1 MSNHVSQKII
11 NYSHIAQMAFNV
23 PLLATAQLA
32 DTVTSFLQNKIAG
45 SSIDHAFV
53 DHSSRGQHT
62 SAGKESSIELG
73 SPEHSDSIAVI
84 PVHGILVPR
93 RFAIEACEEMMS
105 YELLR
110 AQLTKVLHD
119 EGVSEIIL
127 DVNSGGG
134 NAQGAFEIAE
144 FIYQSRSIKPIRC
157 IVNFNAFS
165 GAYLIA
171 AACTEIVVSETG
183 GVGSIGVYS
192 KRLDLTQYYQE
203 QGVKIHS
210 FYRGKRKIDFHPDT
224 ELNEEER
231 ASIEKNMESTYQ
243 KFVSAVATYRGLSV
257 EAVMATEAGCFEG
270 LQSIELGLADRLATP
285 QDALNQIVQQVVA
298 NQQVLVNQPPLQHQ
312 SISIQA
318 AHLRMQSKL

>member
-1 MSNHVSQKII
+1 MPNQLGPKII

-32 DTVTSFLQNKIAG
+32 DTVTSFLQNKIAL
-45 SSIDHAFV
+45 SSIDHIDGGQKMAAGNV
-53 DHSSRGQHT
+53 DT
-62 SAGKESSIELG
+62 IELG
-73 SPEHSDSIAVI
+73 SPEHGESIAVI

-93 RFAIEACEEMMS
+93 RFSIEACEEMMS

-110 AQLTKVLHD
+110 TQLTKALND
-119 EGVSEIIL
+119 DGISELVL

-144 FIYQSRSIKPIRC
+144 FIYQSCSIKPIRC

-171 AACTEIVVSETG
+171 AACSEIIVSDTS
-183 GVGSIGVYS
+183 GVGSIGVYT
-192 KRLDLTQYYQE
+192 KRLDLTQYYQD

-210 FYRGKRKIDFHPDT
+210 FYRGARKIDFHPDT
-224 ELNEEER
+224 ELSKEER
-231 ASIEKNMESTYQ
+231 SNIESNMESTYQ
-243 KFVSAVATYRGLSV
+243 KFINAVAKYRGMTAQ
-257 EAVMATEAGCFEG
+257 AVIATDADCFEG
-270 LQSIELGLADRLATP
+270 QKGIELGLADRLATP
-285 QDALNQIVQQVVA
+285 QDAINQITQNVLA
-298 NQQVLVNQPPLQHQ
+298 NQTPIAQQ

-318 AHLRMQSKL
+318 AHMRMQSQL

>member
-1 MSNHVSQKII
+1 MSNQLSPKII

-32 DTVTSFLQNKIAG
+32 DTVTSFLQNKIAR
-45 SSIDHAFV
+45 SSIDHIDSGQQIAAGNV
-53 DHSSRGQHT
+53 DT
-62 SAGKESSIELG
+62 IELG
-73 SPEHSDSIAVI
+73 SPEHGESIAVI

-93 RFAIEACEEMMS
+93 RFSIEACEEMMS

-110 AQLTKVLHD
+110 TQLTKALND
-119 EGVSEIIL
+119 DGISEIVL

-171 AACTEIVVSETG
+171 AACSEIIVSDTS
-183 GVGSIGVYS
+183 GVGSIGVYT
-192 KRLDLTQYYQE
+192 KRLDLTQYYQD

-210 FYRGKRKIDFHPDT
+210 FYRGARKIDFHPDT
-224 ELNEEER
+224 ELSEEER
-231 ASIEKNMESTYQ
+231 SNIESNMESTYQ
-243 KFVSAVATYRGLSV
+243 KFINAVAKYRGMTAQ
-257 EAVMATEAGCFEG
+257 AVIATEADCFEG
-270 LQSIELGLADRLATP
+270 QKGIELGLADRLATP
-285 QDALNQIVQQVVA
+285 QDAINQITQNVLA
-298 NQQVLVNQPPLQHQ
+298 NQTPIAQQ

-318 AHLRMQSKL
+318 AHMRMQSQL

>member
-1 MSNHVSQKII
+1 MHDKIAPKII

-45 SSIDHAFV
+45 SSIDHI
-53 DHSSRGQHT
+53 SSGQQM
-62 SAGKESSIELG
+62 SAGNVSSIELG
-73 SPEHSDSIAVI
+73 SPELGESIAVI

-93 RFAIEACEEMMS
+93 RFSIEACEEMMS

-110 AQLTKVLHD
+110 TQLTKALND
-119 EGVSEIIL
+119 DGVSEIIL

-157 IVNFNAFS
+157 VVNFNAFS

-171 AACTEIVVSETG
+171 AACSEIIVSDTS

-210 FYRGKRKIDFHPDT
+210 FYRGARKIDFHPDT

-231 ASIEKNMESTYQ
+231 ANIESNMESTYQ
-243 KFVSAVATYRGLSV
+243 KFVSAVAKYRGMTA
-257 EAVMATEAGCFEG
+257 EAVMATEADCFEG
-270 LQSIELGLADRLATP
+270 QKGIELGLADRMATP
-285 QDALNQIVQQVVA
+285 QDAINQIAQNIVA
-298 NQQVLVNQPPLQHQ
+298 NSPALPQQ

-318 AHLRMQSKL
+318 AHLRMQSQL

>member
-1 MSNHVSQKII
+1 MHDKITPKII

-32 DTVTSFLQNKIAG
+32 DTVTSFLQSKISG
-45 SSIDHAFV
+45 SAMDQIQSN
-53 DHSSRGQHT
+53 QEM
-62 SAGKESSIELG
+62 SAGEVTAIVLG
-73 SPEHSDSIAVI
+73 NPANGQSLTVI

-93 RFAIEACEEMMS
+93 RFAIEACAEMMS

-110 AQLTKVLHD
+110 TQLTMALNDDSVNEIVLD
-119 EGVSEIIL
+119 I
-127 DVNSGGG
+127 NSGGG

-157 IVNFNAFS
+157 VVNFNAFS

-171 AACTEIVVSETG
+171 AACSEIIVSETS
-183 GVGSIGVYS
+183 GVGSIGVYT
-192 KRLDLTQYYQE
+192 KRLDLTQHYQE

-210 FYRGKRKIDFHPDT
+210 FYRGARKIDFHPDT
-224 ELNEEER
+224 ELSEEER
-231 ASIEKNMESTYQ
+231 ANIETNIESTYQ
-243 KFVSAVATYRGLSV
+243 KFINAVAKYRNITA
-257 EAVMATEAGCFEG
+257 EAVMATEADCFEG
-270 LQSIELGLADRLATP
+270 QQGIELGLADRMASP
-285 QDALNQIVQQVVA
+285 QDAINQISQA
-298 NQQVLVNQPPLQHQ
+298 ILTNNQPQRQQ

>member
-1 MSNHVSQKII
+1 MHDKIAPKII

-45 SSIDHAFV
+45 SAIDHINS
-53 DHSSRGQHT
+53 DQEM
-62 SAGKESSIELG
+62 SAGKASSIKLG
-73 SPEHSDSIAVI
+73 NPENGESLTII

-93 RFAIEACEEMMS
+93 RFAIEACDEMMS

-110 AQLTKVLHD
+110 TQLTQALSD
-119 EGVSEIIL
+119 DGVTEIIL

-144 FIYQSRSIKPIRC
+144 FIYQSREIKPIRC
-157 IVNFNAFS
+157 VVNFNAFS

-171 AACTEIVVSETG
+171 AACTEIIVSDTS
-183 GVGSIGVYS
+183 GVGSIGVYT
-192 KRLDLTQYYQE
+192 KRLDLTQYYQD

-210 FYRGKRKIDFHPDT
+210 FYRGARKIDFHPDS
-224 ELNEEER
+224 ELSEEER
-231 ASIEKNMESTYQ
+231 DHIENNIESTYQ
-243 KFVSAVATYRGLSV
+243 KFINAVAKYRGMTA
-257 EAVMATEAGCFEG
+257 EAVIATQADCFEG
-270 LQSIELGLADRLATP
+270 QQGIELGLADRMAAP
-285 QDALNQIVQQVVA
+285 QDAINQISQNILA
-298 NQQVLVNQPPLQHQ
+298 NSLSTPQK

-318 AHLRMQSKL
+318 AHMRMRSQL

>member
-1 MSNHVSQKII
+1 MPNQLSQKII

-32 DTVTSFLQNKIAG
+32 DAVTSFLQNKIAR
-45 SSIDHAFV
+45 SSIDHIGGGQEMAAGNV
-53 DHSSRGQHT
+53 DT
-62 SAGKESSIELG
+62 IELG
-73 SPEHSDSIAVI
+73 SPEHGESIAVI

-93 RFAIEACEEMMS
+93 RFSIEACEEMMS

-110 AQLTKVLHD
+110 TQLTKALND
-119 EGVSEIIL
+119 DGISEIVL

-171 AACTEIVVSETG
+171 AACSEIIVSDTS
-183 GVGSIGVYS
+183 GVGSIGVYT
-192 KRLDLTQYYQE
+192 KRLDLTQYYQD

-210 FYRGKRKIDFHPDT
+210 FYRGARKIDFHPDT
-224 ELNEEER
+224 ELSEEER
-231 ASIEKNMESTYQ
+231 SNIESNMESTYQ
-243 KFVSAVATYRGLSV
+243 KFIHAVAKYRGMTA
-257 EAVMATEAGCFEG
+257 EAVIATEADCFEG
-270 LQSIELGLADRLATP
+270 QKGIELGLADRLATP
-285 QDALNQIVQQVVA
+285 QDAINQITQNVLS
-298 NQQVLVNQPPLQHQ
+298 NQTPMAQQ

-318 AHLRMQSKL
+318 AHMRMQSQL

>member
-1 MSNHVSQKII
+1 MSNQLSQKII

-32 DTVTSFLQNKIAG
+32 DAVTSFLQNKIAR
-45 SSIDHAFV
+45 SSIDHIGGGQEMAAGNV
-53 DHSSRGQHT
+53 DT
-62 SAGKESSIELG
+62 IELG
-73 SPEHSDSIAVI
+73 SPEHGESIAVI

-93 RFAIEACEEMMS
+93 RFSIEACEEMMS

-110 AQLTKVLHD
+110 TQLTKALND
-119 EGVSEIIL
+119 EGISEIVL

-171 AACTEIVVSETG
+171 AACSEIIVSETS
-183 GVGSIGVYS
+183 GVGSIGVYT
-192 KRLDLTQYYQE
+192 KRLDLTQYYQD

-210 FYRGKRKIDFHPDT
+210 FYRGARKIDFHPDT
-224 ELNEEER
+224 ELSEEER
-231 ASIEKNMESTYQ
+231 SNIESNMESTYQ
-243 KFVSAVATYRGLSV
+243 KFINAVAKYRGMTA
-257 EAVMATEAGCFEG
+257 EAVIATEADCFEG
-270 LQSIELGLADRLATP
+270 QKGIELGLADRLATP
-285 QDALNQIVQQVVA
+285 QDAINQITQNVLA
-298 NQQVLVNQPPLQHQ
+298 NQTPIAQQ

-318 AHLRMQSKL
+318 AHMRMQSQL

>member
-1 MSNHVSQKII
+1 MSNQLSPKII

-23 PLLATAQLA
+23 PLLATSQLA
-32 DTVTSFLQNKIAG
+32 DAVTSFLQNKIAR
-45 SSIDHAFV
+45 SSIDHIDGGQQMAAGNV
-53 DHSSRGQHT
+53 DT
-62 SAGKESSIELG
+62 IELG
-73 SPEHSDSIAVI
+73 SPEHGESIAVI

-93 RFAIEACEEMMS
+93 RFSIEACEEMMS

-110 AQLTKVLHD
+110 TQLTKALND
-119 EGVSEIIL
+119 DGISEIVL

-171 AACTEIVVSETG
+171 AACSEIIVSDTS
-183 GVGSIGVYS
+183 GVGSIGVYT
-192 KRLDLTQYYQE
+192 KRLDLTQYYQD

-210 FYRGKRKIDFHPDT
+210 FYRGARKIDFHPDT
-224 ELNEEER
+224 ELSEEER
-231 ASIEKNMESTYQ
+231 SNIESNMESTYQ
-243 KFVSAVATYRGLSV
+243 KFINAVAKYRGMTA
-257 EAVMATEAGCFEG
+257 EAVIATEADCFEG
-270 LQSIELGLADRLATP
+270 QKGIELGLADRLATP
-285 QDALNQIVQQVVA
+285 QDAINQITQNVLA
-298 NQQVLVNQPPLQHQ
+298 NQTPMSQQ

-318 AHLRMQSKL
+318 AHMRMQSQL

>member
-1 MSNHVSQKII
+1 MSNQLSPKII
-11 NYSHIAQMAFNV
+11 NYSHIAQLAFNV
-23 PLLATAQLA
+23 PLLATAQIA
-32 DTVTSFLQNKIAG
+32 DTVAAFLQNKIAE
-45 SSIDHAFV
+45 SSIDHS
-53 DHSSRGQHT
+53 HSGQQV
-62 SAGKESSIELG
+62 SAGNVTSIALG
-73 SPEHSDSIAVI
+73 SPENGESITVI

-110 AQLTKVLHD
+110 TQLTRALND

-171 AACTEIVVSETG
+171 AACSEIIVSETS
-183 GVGSIGVYS
+183 GVGSVGVYT
-192 KRLDLTQYYQE
+192 KRLDLTQHYQE

-210 FYRGKRKIDFHPDT
+210 FYRGARKIDFHPDT
-224 ELNEEER
+224 ELSEEER
-231 ASIEKNMESTYQ
+231 TNIEKNMESTYQ
-243 KFVSAVATYRGLSV
+243 KFVNAVAKYRGLTV
-257 EAVMATEAGCFEG
+257 EAVIATEADCFEG
-270 LQSIELGLADRLATP
+270 QEGIELGLADRLATP
-285 QDALNQIVQQVVA
+285 QDAINQITQNVLA
-298 NQQVLVNQPPLQHQ
+298 NQLPVPQQ

-318 AHLRMQSKL
+318 AHMRMQSQL

>member
-1 MSNHVSQKII
+1 MPNVLNNKIV

-45 SSIDHAFV
+45 SAIDHINN
-53 DHSSRGQHT
+53 GQQLAAGNAT
-62 SAGKESSIELG
+62 SIKLGAPESGASLT
-73 SPEHSDSIAVI
+73 VI

-93 RFAIEACEEMMS
+93 RFAIEACDEMMS

-110 AQLTKVLHD
+110 TQLTQALND
-119 EGVSEIIL
+119 DGVSEIVL

-144 FIYQSRSIKPIRC
+144 FIYQSRDIKPIRC

-171 AACTEIVVSETG
+171 AACSEIIVSDTS
-183 GVGSIGVYS
+183 GVGSIGTYL
-192 KRLDLTQYYQE
+192 KRLDLTQYYQD
-203 QGVKIHS
+203 QGVKMHT
-210 FYRGKRKIDFHPDT
+210 FYRGARKIDCHPDT
-224 ELNEEER
+224 ELSEEER
-231 ASIEKNMESTYQ
+231 ANIETNMESTYQ
-243 KFVSAVATYRGLSV
+243 KFINAVAKYRNMTA
-257 EAVMATEAGCFEG
+257 EAVIATEADCFEG
-270 LQSIELGLADRLATP
+270 QQGIDLGLADRMATP
-285 QDALNQIVQQVVA
+285 QDAINQISQSIVA
-298 NQQVLVNQPPLQHQ
+298 NVPSMPTK

-318 AHLRMQSKL
+318 AHLRMQSQL

>member
-1 MSNHVSQKII
+1 
-11 NYSHIAQMAFNV
+11 V

-45 SSIDHAFV
+45 SSIDHASV

-62 SAGKESSIELG
+62 SAGNVSSIELG
-73 SPEHSDSIAVI
+73 NELGNERGNAEHSDSIAVI

-110 AQLTKVLHD
+110 AQLTKALHSD
-119 EGVSEIIL
+119 GVSEIIL

-171 AACTEIVVSETG
+171 AACTEIIVSETG

-298 NQQVLVNQPPLQHQ
+298 NQQVLQHKN
-312 SISIQA
+312 ISIQA
-318 AHLRMQSKL
+318 AHLRMQSQL

>member
-1 MSNHVSQKII
+1 MSNQLSPKII

-32 DTVTSFLQNKIAG
+32 DTATSFLQNKIAR
-45 SSIDHAFV
+45 SSIDHIDGGQQMAAGNV
-53 DHSSRGQHT
+53 DT
-62 SAGKESSIELG
+62 IELG
-73 SPEHSDSIAVI
+73 SPEHGESIAVI

-93 RFAIEACEEMMS
+93 RFSIEACEEMMS

-110 AQLTKVLHD
+110 TQLTKALND
-119 EGVSEIIL
+119 DGISEIVL

-171 AACTEIVVSETG
+171 AACSEIIVSDTS
-183 GVGSIGVYS
+183 GVGSIGVYT
-192 KRLDLTQYYQE
+192 KRLDLTQYYQD
-203 QGVKIHS
+203 QGVRIHS
-210 FYRGKRKIDFHPDT
+210 FYRGARKIDFHPDT
-224 ELNEEER
+224 ELSEEER
-231 ASIEKNMESTYQ
+231 SNIESNMESTYQ
-243 KFVSAVATYRGLSV
+243 KFINAVAKYRGMTAQ
-257 EAVMATEAGCFEG
+257 AVIATDADCFEG
-270 LQSIELGLADRLATP
+270 QKGIELGLADRLATP
-285 QDALNQIVQQVVA
+285 QDAINQITQNVLA
-298 NQQVLVNQPPLQHQ
+298 NQTPIAQQ

-318 AHLRMQSKL
+318 AHMRMQSQL

>member
-1 MSNHVSQKII
+1 MSNQLSPKII

-32 DTVTSFLQNKIAG
+32 DTVTSFLQNKIAS
-45 SSIDHAFV
+45 SSIDHIDSGHQMA
-53 DHSSRGQHT
+53 
-62 SAGKESSIELG
+62 AGNIETIELG
-73 SPEHSDSIAVI
+73 SPEHGESIAVI

-93 RFAIEACEEMMS
+93 RFSIEACEEMMS

-110 AQLTKVLHD
+110 TQLTKALND
-119 EGVSEIIL
+119 DGISEIVL

-144 FIYQSRSIKPIRC
+144 YIYQSRSIKPIRC

-171 AACTEIVVSETG
+171 AACSEIIVSDTS
-183 GVGSIGVYS
+183 GVGSIGVYT
-192 KRLDLTQYYQE
+192 KRLDLTQYYQD

-210 FYRGKRKIDFHPDT
+210 FYRGARKIDFHPDT
-224 ELNEEER
+224 ELSEEER
-231 ASIEKNMESTYQ
+231 SNIESNMESTYQ
-243 KFVSAVATYRGLSV
+243 KFINAVAKYRGMTA
-257 EAVMATEAGCFEG
+257 EAVIATDADCFEG
-270 LQSIELGLADRLATP
+270 QKGIELGLADRLATP
-285 QDALNQIVQQVVA
+285 QDAINQITQHVLA
-298 NQQVLVNQPPLQHQ
+298 NQTPIPKQ

-318 AHLRMQSKL
+318 AHMRMQSQL